1 MVWCWSVTQFDWN
14 IPGKTS
20 PKSKENYFFATFL
33 FLPIMVFLLKYFFS
47 WEIEWIPSK
56 RKRRLQ
62 ALLRVSK
69 FIHCEIKLGRDEKVN
84 KMFWKRQKWKNLH
97 SLFQE
102 ILQKTHISCKL
113 AILWCRGRSQM
124 KLKEKHPEAII
135 LDYFFCLF
143 LFLFFW
149 FIRFPFFFF
158 FCSYSWVSFCISCLQ
173 VGHLTYAKLIFR
185 GFFVFVIWWSLSNQV
200 KRNAE
205 FSDVEIDR

>member
-1 MVWCWSVTQFDWN
+1 MLVCHTIWLEH
-14 IPGKTS
+14 
-20 PKSKENYFFATFL
+20 SKKNLTKIKRKL
-33 FLPIMVFLLKYFFS
+33 FLCNIFISSNHGIFIEVFFS

-205 FSDVEIDR
+205 SSDVEIGR